1 MDHAQIIAALGGY
14 HEIARV
20 LGLAPQVVWRWGV
33 TRAIPP
39 RRWPWCVE
47 YARQQGIAGVTLDD
61 LAAGYYPEHQAAQAE
76 RSRLAALQAAAAI
89 P

>member
-1 MDHAQIIAALGGY
+1 MDHAQIIAACGGY
-14 HEIARV
+14 QRIARA
-20 LGLAPQVVWRWGV
+20 LGLAAPVVWRWGV

-39 RRWPWCVE
+39 RRWPWIVE
-47 YARQQGIAGVTLDD
+47 YARQRAIPGVTLDG

-76 RSRLAALQAAAAI
+76 RARLVALQAAA